1 VDVDRPTD
9 PLATE
14 DELFAAALGHAI
26 KVIRTGLGM
35 DRKRLAKA
43 ARLSYSYLA
52 EIENGRKPASAA
64 AQHAIA
70 RALGLSPSELL
81 AAAEEWAARMGH
93 GEPPLAAA
101 EEMEAPRVQRAA
113 TESPGRELPGPD
125 RGARA
130 RQQRWFHAYA
140 LPRRAEGPASEG
152 GDASLQYDLHELRRL
167 LPSLSPQDRARVL
180 DLVRRLARDW
190 E

>member
-70 RALGLSPSELL
+70 RALGLSTSELL
-81 AAAEEWAARMGH
+81 AAAEEWAVRMGH
-93 GEPPLAAA
+93 GEPLLAA
-101 EEMEAPRVQRAA
+101 EELPAPVLRRPSTERA
-113 TESPGRELPGPD
+113 TREPPGAD

-140 LPRRAEGPASEG
+140 LPRWAAEGPASED
-152 GDASLQYDLHELRRL
+152 GDASLRYDLHELRRL
-167 LPSLSPQDRARVL
+167 LPSLSPQDRERVM
-180 DLVRRLARDW
+180 DLVRRLARG
-190 E
+190 